1 MDSEQ
6 RTRNKPDTRNEL
18 VARPRKGPGRQTA
31 SQTKLRNLELLH
43 KALDLFLEQG
53 FERTTIDA
61 ISASVGMAKRTVY
74 LRYGDKTRL
83 FKASLRRAIEE
94 WIVPVDRLRAAE
106 SDDIEAT
113 LLRIGQ
119 ILVANILSPAGLR
132 LMRITN
138 AESGRMPEIGA
149 FTHTQGTAPTI
160 AYLADL
166 FRRRIRPGGMSV
178 PAPEEAG
185 LAFLYLVVGGP
196 ASMTAWGITLD
207 KEEVEKHT
215 RYCVRLFLHGLL
227 HLSPEPAARGK
238 VTGRQEARKK
248 TAHAMQV
255 DTPDAYDAV
264 ELAAVQEENRRLKLL
279 LAESMLEVARLK
291 DPSRPRPS

>member
-1 MDSEQ
+1 
-6 RTRNKPDTRNEL
+6 
-18 VARPRKGPGRQTA
+18 
-31 SQTKLRNLELLH
+31 
-43 KALDLFLEQG
+43 
-53 FERTTIDA
+53 
-61 ISASVGMAKRTVY
+61 
-74 LRYGDKTRL
+74 
-83 FKASLRRAIEE
+83 RRAPET
-94 WIVPVDRLRAAE
+94 
-106 SDDIEAT
+106 DDAEAT

-178 PAPEEAG
+178 PAPDEAG

-207 KEEVEKHT
+207 KEEIEKHT

-227 HLSPEPAARGK
+227 HL
-238 VTGRQEARKK
+238 
-248 TAHAMQV
+248 
-255 DTPDAYDAV
+255 
-264 ELAAVQEENRRLKLL
+264 
-279 LAESMLEVARLK
+279 
-291 DPSRPRPS
+291 